1 LPNGKIPDIDQLVS
15 TTAAYVAE
23 RRRIFTVA
31 IGPSSD
37 VVRAFVACTLGTE
50 HTSGQVEIAAFH
62 VFLEAL
68 PDLNEPGARARLTQA
83 DAAVLLLQFL
93 DRASMEVARSLM
105 QALPASVASNCGVV
119 FVYPREERKFKISC
133 DECGQKIWVLETEIG
148 RRGRCPNCMKPMQI
162 PSPPQ
167 VIRRHLQ
174 IPNTVPVLSVVIG
187 EPALCRGALANLLV
201 RFIAL
206 APQEGSPSAQEFLK
220 RATRAI
226 QLPKIP

>member
-1 LPNGKIPDIDQLVS
+1 MS
-15 TTAAYVAE
+15 TTAPYVAE

-31 IGPSSD
+31 MGPASD
-37 VVRAFVACTLGTE
+37 VVRAFVACALGAE
-50 HTSGQVEIAAFH
+50 HTSGQTEIGAFH

-68 PDLNEPGARARLTQA
+68 LDLNEPGARARLTQA

-93 DRASMEVARSLM
+93 DRASMEAARSLL

-133 DECGQKIWVLETEIG
+133 DECGQKMWVLETEIG
-148 RRGRCPNCMKPMQI
+148 RRGRCPQCMKSMQI

-167 VIRRHLQ
+167 VIRRHLR
-174 IPNTVPVLSVVIG
+174 IPDTMPVLSVVNG

-201 RFIAL
+201 RVTAA

-226 QLPKIP
+226 QLPKVP